1 LRSKPLRVAVV
12 LVELCLIAR
21 PADDIAP
28 LRFDDLPSQF
38 ASRFDRH
45 SFPDLIESINRETAD
60 RERNGEFDHLIAYAL
75 QSDQFTNEPKIEPAR
90 SAREYVQSGAI
101 PIAVRRRLTR
111 FLKAIAKPGDNVR
124 LIYFSRL
131 LSPEKR
137 NLLFLEHE
145 YERVMRFLYQK
156 EFRAAQDA
164 YENRGHST
172 DTQVA
177 ANYAV
182 WNALA
187 VIKASARAAKIRKI
201 LIVGPGLDFAPRTEL
216 VDVFR
221 PQSFQPYAIAD
232 AVLGLHLA
240 QAGDLRIDC
249 VDINQRVIDFIESFP
264 RGSRLLHLYSEPGVA
279 DYNAYF
285 GAIGNSIGAPAGGQN
300 NRELPAAFLQRS
312 IVVDDKVAASVHAV
326 RLNIVTERLE
336 ESYDLAIA
344 TNVLLYF
351 NANELSL
358 ALTNIAKMLPA
369 GGYFVHNDL
378 RPVVEADGDVLKM
391 PPVAARTVLVA
402 QGRRAP
408 LYDSFSICR
417 KR

>member
-1 LRSKPLRVAVV
+1 LGSKPLRTAFALSAV
-12 LVELCLIAR
+12 CLIVQGAG
-21 PADDIAP
+21 PIVP
-28 LRFDDLPSQF
+28 LRFDDLPLQF
-38 ASRFDRH
+38 ASRFDRD
-45 SFPDLIESINRETAD
+45 SFPTVIESINRETAG
-60 RERNGEFDHLIAYAL
+60 RERDGEFDHLIAYAL
-75 QSDQFTNEPKIEPAR
+75 QSDQFTSEPKIEPAQ
-90 SAREYVQSGAI
+90 SAREYVRSGAT
-101 PIAVRRRLTR
+101 PPAVRRRLTR
-111 FLKAIAKPGDNVR
+111 FLKAVTKPGDNVR
-124 LIYFSRL
+124 LVYFSRL
-131 LSPEKR
+131 LTGDER
-137 NLLFLEHE
+137 NLPFLEHE
-145 YERVMRFLYQK
+145 YQRVMRFLYQK
-156 EFRAAQDA
+156 EFRGARDA
-164 YENRGHST
+164 YETRGHST

-187 VIKASARAAKIRKI
+187 VIKASAPAATIRKI

-221 PQSFQPYAIAD
+221 PQSFQPYTIAD

-240 QAGDLRIDC
+240 QGEELQIDC
-249 VDINQRVIDFIESFP
+249 VDINKRVIDYIDSFAAGN
-264 RGSRLLHLYSEPGVA
+264 RALHLYSEPGVA

-285 GAIGNSIGAPAGGQN
+285 AALGNSIGVPVRKN
-300 NRELPAAFLQRS
+300 HYRELPPAFLQRS
-312 IVVDDKVAASVHAV
+312 IVVNDKVAASVHAF
-326 RLNIVTERLE
+326 RLNIVTERLQQ
-336 ESYDLAIA
+336 SYDLVIA

-378 RPVVEADGDVLKM
+378 RPVVEADGDVLQM
-391 PPVAARTVLVA
+391 PPVAARTVLIA
-402 QGRRAP
+402 QGQHAP

>member
-1 LRSKPLRVAVV
+1 M
-12 LVELCLIAR
+12 
-21 PADDIAP
+21 P
-28 LRFDDLPSQF
+28 LRFDDLPRQF
-38 ASRFDRH
+38 ASRFDRD
-45 SFPDLIESINRETAD
+45 SFPTVIESINRETAG
-60 RERNGEFDHLIAYAL
+60 RERDGEFDHLIAYAL
-75 QSDQFTNEPKIEPAR
+75 QSDQFTSEPKIEPAQ
-90 SAREYVQSGAI
+90 SAREYVQFGAI
-101 PIAVRRRLTR
+101 PAAVERRLTG
-111 FLKAIAKPGDNVR
+111 FLKAVTKPDDNIR
-124 LIYFSRL
+124 LKYFSRL
-131 LSPEKR
+131 LAPDQR
-137 NLLFLEHE
+137 NVPTLDYE

-156 EFRAAQDA
+156 EFRGVKDA
-164 YENRGHST
+164 YETRGHST

-187 VIKASARAAKIRKI
+187 VIKASSPATKIRKI

-221 PQSFQPYAIAD
+221 PQSFQPYAVAD

-240 QAGDLRIDC
+240 QGEDLQIDC
-249 VDINQRVIDFIESFP
+249 VDINKRVIDFIDTFAV
-264 RGSRLLHLYSEPGVA
+264 GNRLLHLYSEPGVA

-285 GAIGNSIGAPAGGQN
+285 AAIGHSIGVSAKGMKT
-300 NRELPAAFLQRS
+300 RELPASFLQRS
-312 IVVDDKVAASVHAV
+312 IVVNAKAAASVHAV

-336 ESYDLAIA
+336 ESYDLVVA

-351 NANELSL
+351 NAKELSL

-378 RPVVEADGDVLKM
+378 RPVMEADGDALQM
-391 PPVAARTVLVA
+391 PAVAARTVLIA
-402 QGRRAP
+402 QGQRAP